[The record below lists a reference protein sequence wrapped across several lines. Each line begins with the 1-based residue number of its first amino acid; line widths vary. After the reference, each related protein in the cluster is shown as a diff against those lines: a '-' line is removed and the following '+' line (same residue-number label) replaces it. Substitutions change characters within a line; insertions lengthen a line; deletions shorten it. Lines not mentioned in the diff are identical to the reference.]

1 MSDMNRRGWGLGL
14 ALGAVGLGAGAWLR
28 HRRAAV
34 ETGDA
39 LAAAAS
45 AAGIAVPPLTPILAP
60 LKTMDVR
67 VGHTLTNADIAGR
80 FVVLNFWAPWCPP
93 CVREMPEIDQFARS
107 PAGKNALV
115 IGLAIDEQPAV
126 DKFVAAHP
134 VSFPISV
141 LGYAG
146 LAWARRLSNDP
157 NVALPFTA
165 VFDRSQQ
172 LAQHKFG
179 ATNAAELAQ
188 WVRVS

>member
-1 MSDMNRRGWGLGL
+1 MSAMKRREWVAAIGLGTL
-14 ALGAVGLGAGAWLR
+14 ALGGGAWLR
-28 HRRAAV
+28 SRHAPV
-34 ETGDA
+34 VTGDTA
-39 LAAAAS
+39 AAAAS
-45 AAGIAVPPLTPILAP
+45 AAGVALPPLTPIPAP
-60 LKTMDVR
+60 IRTTDGR
-67 VGHTLTNADIAGR
+67 TLSNADIAGR

-93 CVREMPEIDQFARS
+93 CVREMPDIDRFARS
-107 PAGKNALV
+107 AAGKDTLV
-115 IGLAIDEQPAV
+115 IGLAIDEQAAV
-126 DKFVAAHP
+126 EKFVGAHP
-134 VSFPISV
+134 VSYPIAV

-179 ATNAAELAQ
+179 ATNAAELAD

>member
-1 MSDMNRRGWGLGL
+1 MSDLNRRGWGLG
-14 ALGAVGLGAGAWLR
+14 VGLGVVAFGAGAWLR
-28 HRRAAV
+28 HREPPV

-39 LAAAAS
+39 VAVAAS

-60 LKTMDVR
+60 LKTMDGR
-67 VGHTLTNADIAGR
+67 TLTNADIDGR

-93 CVREMPEIDQFARS
+93 CVHEMPEIDKFSRS
-107 PAGKNALV
+107 AAGKNVLV
-115 IGLAIDEQPAV
+115 IGLAIDEQANV
-126 DKFVAAHP
+126 EKFFAAHP

-146 LAWARRLSNDP
+146 LAWAKRLSNDP

-165 VFDRSQQ
+165 VFDRSQR

-179 ATNAAELAQ
+179 ATNAAELAG
-188 WVRVS
+188 WVHVS

>member
-1 MSDMNRRGWGLGL
+1 MSALNRRQVGL
-14 ALGAVGLGAGAWLR
+14 AVALGTAALGGGAWLR
-28 HRRAAV
+28 QRKTDV
-34 ETGDA
+34 QVGDTT
-39 LAAAAS
+39 AAAAS
-45 AAGIAVPPLTPILAP
+45 AAGIALPPITPIPAP
-60 LKTMDVR
+60 IRTTDGR
-67 VGHTLTNADIAGR
+67 TLTNADIAGR

-93 CVREMPEIDQFARS
+93 CVHEMPEIDKFARS
-107 PAGKNALV
+107 EAGRNALV

-126 DKFVAAHP
+126 DQFVAAHP
-134 VSFPISV
+134 VSFPISI

-179 ATNAAELAQ
+179 ATNAEELSN

>member
-1 MSDMNRRGWGLGL
+1 MSALTRREWVAGLGL
-14 ALGAVGLGAGAWLR
+14 GAAGLGIGAWLR
-28 HRRAAV
+28 HRHPSV
-34 ETGDA
+34 ETGDTA
-39 LAAAAS
+39 AAAAS
-45 AAGIAVPPLTPILAP
+45 AAGLALPPLTPIPAP
-60 LKTMDVR
+60 I
-67 VGHTLTNADIAGR
+67 HTTDGRTLSNADIGGR

-93 CVREMPEIDQFARS
+93 CVHEMPEIDRFARS
-107 PAGKNALV
+107 EAGKNVLV

-126 DKFVAAHP
+126 DRFLAAHP
-134 VSFPISV
+134 VSFPISI

-146 LAWARRLSNDP
+146 LAWARRLGNDP

-179 ATNAAELAQ
+179 ATNVTELTG

>member
-14 ALGAVGLGAGAWLR
+14 ALGAVGLGTGAWLR

-60 LKTMDVR
+60 LKTMDGR
-67 VGHTLTNADIAGR
+67 TLTNADIAGR

>member
-1 MSDMNRRGWGLGL
+1 MKRREWVVGL
-14 ALGAVGLGAGAWLR
+14 ALGSLGLGVGAWMR
-28 HRRAAV
+28 HRQPPV
-34 ETGDA
+34 VTGDTA
-39 LAAAAS
+39 VAAAS
-45 AAGIAVPPLTPILAP
+45 AAGIVLPPLTPIP
-60 LKTMDVR
+60 TPIRTTDGR
-67 VGHTLTNADIAGR
+67 TLTNADIAGR

-93 CVREMPEIDQFARS
+93 CVREMPELDRFARS
-107 PAGKNALV
+107 RAGQDALV

-134 VSFPISV
+134 VSFPIST

-165 VFDRSQQ
+165 VFDRSQR

-179 ATNAAELAQ
+179 ATNAIELTD
-188 WVRVS
+188 WVRHS

>member
-60 LKTMDVR
+60 LKTMDGR
-67 VGHTLTNADIAGR
+67 TLTNADIAGR

>member
-60 LKTMDVR
+60 LKTMD
-67 VGHTLTNADIAGR
+67 GHTLTNADIAGR